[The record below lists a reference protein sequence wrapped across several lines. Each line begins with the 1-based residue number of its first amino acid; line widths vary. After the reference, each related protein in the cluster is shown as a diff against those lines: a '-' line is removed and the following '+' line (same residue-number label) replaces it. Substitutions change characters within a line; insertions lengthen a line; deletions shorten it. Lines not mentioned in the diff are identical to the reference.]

1 MSMEA
6 NTIPKTLLKFT
17 NSDYPISN
25 SLSQSQSQRQR
36 KEKEHLQC
44 TQLPGKETKQVSSIL
59 TVWHMLKIKIK
70 IHTLSW
76 SSYYQKPLWETLSK
90 RLLYLRDYYIKEPW
104 VSGWIERKEENV
116 KNTQIGPLIR
126 YSNWDKIYVV
136 ACTCWSI
143 QGNFLR
149 YKYHHLAHLH
159 AQIWPII
166 PRNKSTDRIPY
177 IIS

>member
-59 TVWHMLKIKIK
+59 TVWHKLKIKIK

-90 RLLYLRDYYIKEPW
+90 RLLYQRTVSEWMDWKER
-104 VSGWIERKEENV
+104 RKCRKHTNWS
-116 KNTQIGPLIR
+116 TDQIFQLGSNLHGCLYMLVHTRKLFKVQIPSSCPL
-126 YSNWDKIYVV
+126 YM
-136 ACTCWSI
+136 
-143 QGNFLR
+143 LR
-149 YKYHHLAHLH
+149 YDQLYPGTNLL
-159 AQIWPII
+159 IGFLI
-166 PRNKSTDRIPY
+166 
-177 IIS
+177 

>member
-17 NSDYPISN
+17 ILIIQ
-25 SLSQSQSQRQR
+25 SLTHYLNHSHSG
-36 KEKEHLQC
+36 KEKKKNTSNVRNCL
-44 TQLPGKETKQVSSIL
+44 GKKQNKFQVSSLCDICL
-59 TVWHMLKIKIK
+59 RLRSRY
-70 IHTLSW
+70 TLCHDQVITRSH
-76 SSYYQKPLWETLSK
+76 YGKHF
-90 RLLYLRDYYIKEPW
+90 LRDYYIKEPW

-116 KNTQIGPLIR
+116 ENTQIGPLIR

-149 YKYHHLAHLH
+149 YKYHHLAHFTCSDMTNYTQE
-159 AQIWPII
+159 QIYW
-166 PRNKSTDRIPY
+166 
-177 IIS
+177 

>member
-59 TVWHMLKIKIK
+59 TV
-70 IHTLSW
+70 
-76 SSYYQKPLWETLSK
+76 
-90 RLLYLRDYYIKEPW
+90 
-104 VSGWIERKEENV
+104 
-116 KNTQIGPLIR
+116 
-126 YSNWDKIYVV
+126 
-136 ACTCWSI
+136 
-143 QGNFLR
+143 
-149 YKYHHLAHLH
+149 
-159 AQIWPII
+159 
-166 PRNKSTDRIPY
+166 
-177 IIS
+177 